1 MADLKKYRARRDFE
15 KTDEPEGQRASDSG
29 DALRFVVQKHAA
41 RRLHYDLRLE
51 MEGVLRSW
59 AIPKGP
65 SLDPSQKRLAVHTE
79 DHPLEYLH
87 FEGVIPAGQYGAGK
101 MIVWDQGH
109 YQCVGKETHP
119 VRAWLQG
126 TIDLRLYGEKLR
138 GHWVL
143 VRIKESE
150 NDWLLIK
157 KEDGFADPGRDLLE
171 EMSESVLSG
180 LEVEELVEGV
190 TVSHRHRYQRL
201 LAELQLEPALIE
213 PVPAPMQPTLV
224 QQVPAGAGWLYEL
237 KYDGFRALAE
247 KKTEKSGSSL
257 AI

>member
-1 MADLKKYRARRDFE
+1 
-15 KTDEPEGQRASDSG
+15 
-29 DALRFVVQKHAA
+29 
-41 RRLHYDLRLE
+41 

-79 DHPLEYLH
+79 DHPLDYLH
-87 FEGVIPAGQYGAGK
+87 FEGVIPAGQYGAGN
-101 MIVWDQGH
+101 MIVWDQGN

-119 VRAWLQG
+119 VRAWHQG
-126 TIDLRLYGEKLR
+126 TIDLRLYGEKLQ
-138 GHWVL
+138 GHWIL
-143 VRIKESE
+143 VKIKGSE

-157 KEDGFADPGRDLLE
+157 KDDPFADPQRDLLK

-190 TVSHRHRYQRL
+190 TASHRHRYQRL
-201 LAELQLEPALIE
+201 LWELQLEPAQLE
-213 PVPAPMQPTLV
+213 RVPAPMLPSLV
-224 QQVPAGAGWLYEL
+224 QKVPAGAGWLYEL
-237 KYDGFRALAE
+237 KYDGFRGLAE
-247 KKTEKSGSSL
+247 KQTAKSGSSL